1 MSNKQT
7 SKHILGTDL
16 GTDCELESMME
27 EGKVFLLE
35 FCSNR
40 MGCWLISSP
49 KSLLEILSAV
59 VFSYLTLGNQLSLL
73 QNQTEEE
80 AAAAEGAACSPYEN
94 PLKKE

>member
-7 SKHILGTDL
+7 SKHILGIDL

-27 EGKVFLLE
+27 EGKVFLQE

-40 MGCWLISSP
+40 MVVGSSHDP
-49 KSLLEILSAV
+49 NLFWK
-59 VFSYLTLGNQLSLL
+59 VFQQLCFHICLWELL
-73 QNQTEEE
+73 QNQTEEVAAA

-94 PLKKE
+94 PFNKE

>member
-1 MSNKQT
+1 
-7 SKHILGTDL
+7 
-16 GTDCELESMME
+16 
-27 EGKVFLLE
+27 
-35 FCSNR
+35 

-94 PLKKE
+94 RLKKE